1 MRPLFAI
8 APLAV
13 VLALI
18 GPTPHEANQVLTAL
32 KAKFLPDAPSSKTE
46 LPVQQVGIL
55 RK

>member
-8 APLAV
+8 APLAI

-32 KAKFLPDAPSSKTE
+32 KQKFLPDTKADIPSI
-46 LPVQQVGIL
+46 QQVGTL
-55 RK
+55 HK